1 MHAQQMISTHPDVR
15 GNINDA
21 LIQCIED
28 CYDCA
33 QVCISCADACLAE
46 HTVQDLR
53 QCIRLCMDCA
63 DICATTG
70 KIATR
75 RTGSNE
81 DLIRMMLDTCAATCR
96 MCGMECGRHAGQ
108 HDHCELCAE
117 SCRRCADSCMAALGS
132 MQPSTH

>member
-1 MHAQQMISTHPDVR
+1 MHAQQMISSHPDVR
-15 GNINDA
+15 GNTNDV
-21 LIQCIED
+21 LIRCIEE

-33 QVCISCADACLAE
+33 QVCISCADAGLAG
-46 HTVQDLR
+46 HMVQELR
-53 QCIRLCMDCA
+53 QCIRLNMDCA

-81 DLIRMMLDTCAATCR
+81 ELIRLMLDACAAACR
-96 MCGMECGRHAGQ
+96 MCGMECGRHAAQ

-117 SCRRCADSCMAALGS
+117 ACRRCEQACMAAMES
-132 MQPSTH
+132 IQPSTH